1 MILNQTRWSNMS
13 QCFNMEDISQMQSKL
28 GLQETIEAIQP
39 VSPEWRLKA
48 RGYLQQ
54 LAIPPGSLGELLVLA
69 EQLAAIK
76 ETLKPSV
83 GKKAVITM
91 AGDHGVVAEGV
102 SAFPQEVTPQMVN
115 NFVRGGA
122 AINVLAAVAGAEVL
136 VVDMGV
142 AADLEQ
148 LAGEDKILS
157 YKIDKGTA
165 NMAQGPAM
173 TRAQAEQ
180 TLLNGIAIV
189 GNLVRDKVELLATG
203 DMGIGNTTAS
213 SAILSVI
220 SGQPVSEVTGRGTG
234 ISDTALENK
243 IRVIEKAIEVNKP
256 DYRDPIDVLAK
267 VGGFEIGGI
276 AGVIL
281 GAAYYRVPVVVD
293 GFISSA
299 GALIAKALAPASLD
313 YMIAAHRSLEYGHS
327 LLLAE
332 LELNP
337 LLNLNLRLG
346 EGTGAALAMNVVE
359 AAAQV
364 ICRMLTFEAA
374 GVTDP
379 EL

>member
-1 MILNQTRWSNMS
+1 
-13 QCFNMEDISQMQSKL
+13 MQINL
-28 GLQETIEAIQP
+28 GLQEIIKGIKP
-39 VSPEWRLKA
+39 VSVEWRLKA
-48 RGYLQQ
+48 RNYLKQ
-54 LAIPPGSLGELLVLA
+54 LAIPQGSLGELLVLA

-83 GKKAVITM
+83 HKKAVVTM
-91 AGDHGVVAEGV
+91 ASDHGVVDEGV

-122 AINVLAAVAGAEVL
+122 AINVLAAVAGADVL

-142 AADLEQ
+142 AANLDE
-148 LAGEDKILS
+148 LAREAKILS
-157 YKIDKGTA
+157 YKISNGTS
-165 NMAQGPAM
+165 NMTQGPAM

-180 TLLNGIAIV
+180 ALLSGIEIV
-189 GNLVRDKVELLATG
+189 GNLVKDNVELLATG
-203 DMGIGNTTAS
+203 DMGIGNTTSS
-213 SAILSVI
+213 SAILSVL
-220 SGQPVSEVTGRGTG
+220 SGQPVYEVTGRGTG

-243 IRVIEKAIEVNKP
+243 IRVIEKAIALNKP
-256 DYRDPIDVLAK
+256 DIKDPVDVLAK

-281 GAAYYRVPVVVD
+281 GAAYHRVPVVID

-299 GALIAKALAPASLD
+299 AALVAKALAPNSVE
-313 YMIAAHRSLEYGHS
+313 YMIAAHRSQEYGHS
-327 LLLAE
+327 LLLEE
-332 LELNP
+332 LGLNP

-346 EGTGAALAMNVVE
+346 EGTGAALAMNIVE